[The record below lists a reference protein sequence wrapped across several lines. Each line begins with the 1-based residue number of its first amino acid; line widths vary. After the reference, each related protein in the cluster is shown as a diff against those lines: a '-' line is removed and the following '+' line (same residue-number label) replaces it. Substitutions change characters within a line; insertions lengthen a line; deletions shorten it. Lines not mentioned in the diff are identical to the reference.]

1 MSSMYTKL
9 EQFIGDVLKEEP
21 ASWTAV
27 SVRAQAGRLF
37 LRLVLNDC
45 DDDPSIS
52 KKVKEL
58 RVQTGEIS
66 EEGDVIAAVIS
77 GSFKTDTKMVSQV
90 QTMILD
96 GHQTD
101 LQSRVLKEFDR
112 FFDTPDRELIYC
124 EFENPQ
130 D

>member
-1 MSSMYTKL
+1 MSLMYTKL

-77 GSFKTDTKMVSQV
+77 GLFETDTKMVSQV